1 MGIHQIQVR
10 YDALQDRLVLRM
22 STTDECEFRFWL
34 TRRFVK
40 RLWGAL
46 LGLLEQNDVV
56 RQQIDEYARR
66 TVLGMQHEGF
76 VQQGDF
82 SKEFEERPLRTPLG
96 EEPVLLA
103 KCEGGQ
109 LEDGSYVLRLHP
121 KRGQGIDMALDGKLL
136 HLVCKLLCDAVAR
149 TDWDIKLH
157 VHPAAEQTTAAEA
170 LGPRRVH

>member
-10 YDALQDRLVLRM
+10 YDELQDRLVLRM

-46 LGLLEQNDVV
+46 VRLLEQNEVV
-56 RQQIDEYARR
+56 RQQIDEYVRR
-66 TVLGMQHEGF
+66 AVLGMQHEGF

-82 SKEFEERPLRTPLG
+82 SKEFEERPCRMPLG

-103 KCEGGQ
+103 RCDGGQ

-121 KRGQGIDMALDGKLL
+121 KRGQGIDMALDARLL
-136 HLVCKLLCDAVAR
+136 HLVCKLLCDGVTRA
-149 TDWDIKLH
+149 DWDMKLL
-157 VHPAAEQTTAAEA
+157 VAPAIGETTAAEA
-170 LGPRRVH
+170 LAPRRVH